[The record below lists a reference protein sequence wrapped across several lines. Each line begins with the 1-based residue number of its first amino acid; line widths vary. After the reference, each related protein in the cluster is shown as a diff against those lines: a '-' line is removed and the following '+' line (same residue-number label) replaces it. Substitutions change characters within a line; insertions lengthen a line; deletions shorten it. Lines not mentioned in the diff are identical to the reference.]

1 MTEIFKDISRDA
13 RDAAESAFN
22 LAMMLHNPAESANFL
37 HNFTEYYVAAHPE
50 PEIQEFLN
58 FYFNMRLE
66 ALSNNEDTST
76 VG

>member
-1 MTEIFKDISRDA
+1 MTEIFPNISRDA

-22 LAMMLHNPAESANFL
+22 LAMLCKDSIKSADFL
-37 HNFTEYYVAAHPE
+37 HNFTEYYATTYPE
-50 PEIQEFLN
+50 PDIYEFLQ

-66 ALSNNEDTST
+66 ALKNENTGI